1 MLLYHLCRETLAYNQ
16 AEHHSHPAA
25 KASGVHIRFIPEK
38 HCAAAMKSWIPYA
51 AHRLGK
57 EQACVRQW
65 ALHHCFFAP
74 GRVEAMKVNNRDRD
88 RDDLFINERIRDR
101 EVRVI
106 SAEGEQLGIMSSRDA
121 LKLAEEAGLD
131 LVKISPNAKPPVCK
145 IIDYGKYKYEKTR
158 KEKDAK
164 RKQHIVEIKEIRLSP
179 NIDTNDLTTKVN
191 AARKFLTKGNR
202 VKITLRFRGREMA
215 HMSSSA
221 HILSDFAN
229 QLTDCAVVEKAPRVE
244 GRSMTMFLAEKR

>member
-1 MLLYHLCRETLAYNQ
+1 
-16 AEHHSHPAA
+16 
-25 KASGVHIRFIPEK
+25 
-38 HCAAAMKSWIPYA
+38 
-51 AHRLGK
+51 
-57 EQACVRQW
+57 
-65 ALHHCFFAP
+65 
-74 GRVEAMKVNNRDRD
+74 MKVNNRDRD

-179 NIDTNDLTTKVN
+179 NIVTNDLTTKVN
-191 AARKFLTKGNR
+191 AAR
-202 VKITLRFRGREMA
+202 
-215 HMSSSA
+215 
-221 HILSDFAN
+221 
-229 QLTDCAVVEKAPRVE
+229 
-244 GRSMTMFLAEKR
+244 

>member
-1 MLLYHLCRETLAYNQ
+1 MPYVLLCGTGDY
-16 AEHHSHPAA
+16 
-25 KASGVHIRFIPEK
+25 GK
-38 HCAAAMKSWIPYA
+38 HGERNAGG
-51 AHRLGK
+51 RG
-57 EQACVRQW
+57 QACVRQW
-65 ALHHCFFAP
+65 SFAPLFFIAP
-74 GRVEAMKVNNRDRD
+74 GRVEAMKVNNRD

-202 VKITLRFRGREMA
+202 VKVTLRFRGREMA

-229 QLTDCAVVEKAPRVE
+229 QLTDCAVVEKTPRVE